1 MREWIEPPDVLPTC
15 PIHGCALYPARPIPC
30 PECEAECEAES
41 EDHYADIGDADI
53 WILEDE

>member
-1 MREWIEPPDVLPTC
+1 MAREWIEPPDVLPTC

-30 PECEAECEAES
+30 PECEAEN

>member
-30 PECEAECEAES
+30 P
-41 EDHYADIGDADI
+41 DHYADIGDADI

>member
-1 MREWIEPPDVLPTC
+1 MMREWIEPPDVLPVC
-15 PIHGCALYPARPIPC
+15 PKHGCALYPAHTIPC
-30 PECEAECEAES
+30 PECEAES

>member
-1 MREWIEPPDVLPTC
+1 MMREWIEPPDVLPVC
-15 PIHGCALYPARPIPC
+15 PKHGCALYPARPIPC
-30 PECEAECEAES
+30 HECEAES